1 MTCLPLCRLR
11 AESHHIYHKLCQSVH
26 GLHESNAIQED
37 TYILNCQ
44 IMSYILN
51 MLIRVD
57 IILLDNMLQ
66 YFLFI
71 VVIDIS
77 SQYYKG

>member
-1 MTCLPLCRLR
+1 M
-11 AESHHIYHKLCQSVH
+11 H